1 MSVREQADTR
11 IQSLQVA
18 GCGTCTISTKY
29 GTTIKSKGT
38 ESFTLPDI
46 TELEGRQCPIIL
58 DRWFFFFLTRF

>member
-58 DRWFFFFLTRF
+58 DRCFFFF

>member
-18 GCGTCTISTKY
+18 GYGTCTISTKY

-46 TELEGRQCPIIL
+46 TELEGRQCPI
-58 DRWFFFFLTRF
+58 F